1 MGLTITGLG
10 TAIPEQRLTN
20 ADLER
25 MVDTSDAWIVERTGI
40 RERRVAA
47 PDETSATL
55 GTDAAAAAL
64 KDAGLTPGDIGLLV
78 VATTTPVQLFPS
90 TAVRIQDALGLRC
103 GAFDV
108 MAACSGF
115 VYGLVT
121 AAGMMTAE
129 AGLAPGR
136 GPASSEGRAPAER
149 RPSLVVGTETLTRVV
164 DPTDRSTRILF
175 GDGAGAA
182 VVDHS
187 VEPDWGL
194 LSWDL
199 GADGSLVSLL
209 EVPPGERWLRME
221 GKEVFRRAVRV
232 VVESSSVALEKA
244 GMKPDDVDLFVPHQA
259 NVRII
264 DAVCSRIGI
273 PSERTVVNLDRYGN
287 TSAASIPLALAEAA
301 EDGRL
306 TGGEVV
312 LISGFGAGMTWA
324 SAVMRWEPRP

>member
-1 MGLTITGLG
+1 MGFTITGLG

-25 MVDTSDAWIVERTGI
+25 MVDTTDEWIVERTGI

-55 GTDAAAAAL
+55 GTAAAAAAL
-64 KDAGLTPGDIGLLV
+64 KDAGLTPGDVGLLV
-78 VATTTPVQLFPS
+78 LATTTPVQLFPS

-121 AAGMMTAE
+121 AAGMMSAE
-129 AGLAPGR
+129 AALMPPPEAGPKDGR
-136 GPASSEGRAPAER
+136 PA
-149 RPSLVVGTETLTRVV
+149 LVVGAETLTRVV

-182 VVDHS
+182 VLDHS
-187 VEPDWGL
+187 AQPDGGL

-199 GADGSLVSLL
+199 GADGSLISLL
-209 EVPPGERWLRME
+209 EVPAGEPWLRME

-232 VVESSSVALEKA
+232 VVESSSTALQKA
-244 GMKPDDVDLFVPHQA
+244 GLGPEDVDLFVPHQA

-264 DAVCSRIGI
+264 EAVCSRIGI

-301 EDGRL
+301 EEGRL
-306 TGGEVV
+306 KGGEVV
-312 LISGFGAGMTWA
+312 LMSGFGAGMTWA

>member
-1 MGLTITGLG
+1 MGYAITGLG
-10 TAIPEQRLTN
+10 MAIPEERLTN

-55 GTDAAAAAL
+55 GTAAAADAL
-64 KDAGLTPGDIGLLV
+64 KDAQLTTGDVCLLV
-78 VATTTPVQLFPS
+78 VTTTTPAQLFPS

-121 AAGMMTAE
+121 AAGLMAAE
-129 AGLAPGR
+129 SAVATVPSAGDGR
-136 GPASSEGRAPAER
+136 PA
-149 RPSLVVGTETLTRVV
+149 LVVGTETLTRVV
-164 DPTDRSTRILF
+164 DPDDRSTRILF

-182 VVDHS
+182 VVDRS
-187 VEPDWGL
+187 RRADGGL

-199 GADGSLVSLL
+199 GSDGSLASLL
-209 EVPPGERWLRME
+209 EVPAGERWLRME
-221 GKEVFRRAVRV
+221 GKEVFRRAVRA
-232 VVESSSVALEKA
+232 VVESSAIALQKA
-244 GMKPDDVDLFVPHQA
+244 GLSPADVDLFVPHQA

-264 DAVCSRIGI
+264 DAVCSRIGVPI
-273 PSERTVVNLDRYGN
+273 ERTVVNLDRFGN

-301 EDGRL
+301 DAGRL

-312 LISGFGAGMTWA
+312 LVSGFGAGMTWA
-324 SAVMRWEPRP
+324 SAVLRWEPRP

>member
-64 KDAGLTPGDIGLLV
+64 KDAGLTPDDIGLLV

-90 TAVRIQDALGLRC
+90 TAVRIQDSLGLRC

-121 AAGMMTAE
+121 AAGMMTVD
-129 AGLAPGR
+129 AGLKAASGGQPG
-136 GPASSEGRAPAER
+136 GRPF
-149 RPSLVVGTETLTRVV
+149 LVVGTETLTRVV
-164 DPTDRSTRILF
+164 DPTDRSTCILF

-187 VEPDWGL
+187 VEADGGL

-199 GADGSLVSLL
+199 GSDGSLVSLL

-232 VVESSSVALEKA
+232 VVESSSTALQKA
-244 GMKPDDVDLFVPHQA
+244 GMTPEDVDLFVPHQA

-273 PSERTVVNLDRYGN
+273 PLDRTVVNLDRYGN

-301 EDGRL
+301 EAGRL

-324 SAVMRWEPRP
+324 SAVLRWEPRQ

>member
-1 MGLTITGLG
+1 MGLAITGLG
-10 TAIPEQRLTN
+10 TAVPEQRLTN

-25 MVDTSDAWIVERTGI
+25 MVDTNDAWIVERTGI

-64 KDAGLTPGDIGLLV
+64 KDAGLTPGDVGLLV

-115 VYGLVT
+115 VYGLVA
-121 AAGMMTAE
+121 AAGMMSAE
-129 AGLAPGR
+129 RGLTPAPGS
-136 GPASSEGRAPAER
+136 GAVQG

-164 DPTDRSTRILF
+164 DPTDRSTCILF

-187 VEPDWGL
+187 EEAGGGL

-199 GADGSLVSLL
+199 GSDGSLVSLL

-232 VVESSSVALEKA
+232 VVESSSSVLARA
-244 GMKPDDVDLFVPHQA
+244 GLKPADVDLFVPHQA

-273 PSERTVVNLDRYGN
+273 PSERTVVNIDRYGN

-301 EDGRL
+301 EQGRL

-312 LISGFGAGMTWA
+312 LLSGFGAGMTWA
-324 SAVMRWEPRP
+324 SAVLRWEPRP

>member
-1 MGLTITGLG
+1 MGLAITGLG

-25 MVDTSDAWIVERTGI
+25 MVDTNDAWIVERTGI

-129 AGLAPGR
+129 AGLTPAPGT
-136 GPASSEGRAPAER
+136 GPVLR

-164 DPTDRSTRILF
+164 DPTDRSTVILF

-187 VEPDWGL
+187 VEPGGGL

-199 GADGSLVSLL
+199 GSDGSLVSLL
-209 EVPPGERWLRME
+209 EVPPGEKWLRME

-232 VVESSSVALEKA
+232 VVESSSIALEKA
-244 GMKPDDVDLFVPHQA
+244 GMKPEDVDLFVPHQA

-301 EDGRL
+301 EQGRL

-324 SAVMRWEPRP
+324 SAVLRWEPRP